1 MSFSAFRSS
10 LIFFFF
16 FLCLPFARSF
26 EKIWK
31 FGSHVPQLLFTRF
44 WIVVINEH
52 IVLLL
57 FRYNIDIVHKGSG
70 KLPQRDLE
78 GIIIVFPRSLLLS
91 RRARGRNY
99 FIFLGLKTFE
109 KGAAVLSVS
118 YEGNCRNFR
127 LETWLLLSSLWTL
140 LFSPHNLIYFSAD
153 FLVQLNLVL
162 VESLLFFRHKIEAN
176 IKT

>member
-1 MSFSAFRSS
+1 MSFSAFRRA
-10 LIFFFF
+10 LWFFFSVFAF
-16 FLCLPFARSF
+16 FSIIWKNMEIWFARATA
-26 EKIWK
+26 
-31 FGSHVPQLLFTRF
+31 LFTRF